1 MTDRP
6 DQILRIVAVLARTGL
21 GRSTLHRKMT
31 EGSFPRSIAF
41 ARRCRGWR
49 ESEVNAWIRNPTLY
63 SVDDQ
68 PTC

>member
-6 DQILRIVAVLARTGL
+6 DQILRIATVLARTGL
-21 GRSTLHRKMT
+21 GRSTLYRKMT
-31 EGSFPRSIAF
+31 EGSFPMNIAI

-49 ESEVNAWIRNPTLY
+49 ESEVNAWIRNPISY
-63 SVDDQ
+63 GVDDQ